1 MLALVALEVA
11 NRLAPPAASHILVLG
26 IGCLVAF
33 GGSYLLVINQ
43 SPALISWGVLSVRG
57 RLLIELFAIAVAWY
71 WALFPSGPRLAQLPL
86 WQRLQPCFLEV
97 ALVGVI
103 VTILTELSVLWRPL
117 AWSLLALALFC
128 SPRRRLLPIRLQL
141 YAVVVYWV
149 AVATVVAN
157 LSTLASPSLRWFAQ
171 PHLIGLLAIALQTA
185 TLLASHRWLD
195 LERLRQP
202 GGLPALAWLG
212 NAIANHRNAWL
223 DIPLFVAVAV
233 YLGVRYDRALLTL
246 LWTTQALVIY
256 GLSVVLRDRQF
267 SLLALLGLGACL
279 VRLLAVDMAQA
290 DLGLRGLVFVGV
302 GLLMLAL
309 NAIANRFRS
318 RFE

>member
-1 MLALVALEVA
+1 MLALVALVVA
-11 NRLAPPAASHILVLG
+11 NRLGRPAASHILVLG

-33 GGSYLLVINQ
+33 GGSYLLVINH
-43 SPALISWGVLSVRG
+43 SPALISWGVLRVRG

-86 WQRLQPCFLEV
+86 WQRLQPCFLEL

-117 AWSLLALALFC
+117 AWSLLALALLC
-128 SPRRRLLPIRLQL
+128 PPRRRLLPIRLQL

-149 AVATVVAN
+149 AVASVVVN

-171 PHLIGLLAIALQTA
+171 PHLIGLLAIALQTT
-185 TLLASHRWLD
+185 TLLASHRRLD
-195 LERLRQP
+195 LDRLRQP

-212 NAIANHRNAWL
+212 NAIANHRNALL
-223 DIPLFVAVAV
+223 DVPLFVAVAV
-233 YLGVRYDRALLTL
+233 YLGVRYDRSLLTL

-256 GLSVVLRDRQF
+256 GFSVVLRDRQF
-267 SLLALLGLGACL
+267 RHLALLGLGACL
-279 VRLLAVDMAQA
+279 VRLLVVDMAQA